1 MNANATVTWK
11 TADGRTATVTNWPAD
26 STHTVYAADTHTATV
41 VHLADTP
48 QQAPAIAPAAV
59 GGSTIAL
66 SSATLVGLGLV
77 LYMAIKWKTVG
88 KDIKRAWAVGASAAV
103 LVGSFGIFGTFTNVV
118 KSGAE
123 TAGTSIVNVTSG
135 NGTR

>member
-1 MNANATVTWK
+1 MNTNATVTWK

-26 STHTVYAADTHTATV
+26 STHTVYASDAHTATV
-41 VHLADTP
+41 VHLADAP
-48 QQAPAIAPAAV
+48 QQAPAVTPASAA
-59 GGSTIAL
+59 GGTIAL

-77 LYMAIKWKTVG
+77 LSIAIKWKTVG
-88 KDIKRAWAVGASAAV
+88 KDIKKAWAIGASAAV

-123 TAGTSIVNVTSG
+123 TAGTSVVNVTNV
-135 NGTR
+135 NGH